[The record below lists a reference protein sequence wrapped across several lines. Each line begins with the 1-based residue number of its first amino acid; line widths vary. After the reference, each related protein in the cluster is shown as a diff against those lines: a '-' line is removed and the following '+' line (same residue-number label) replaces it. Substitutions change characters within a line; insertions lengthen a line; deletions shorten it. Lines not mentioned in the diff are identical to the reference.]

1 MNEVL
6 YGGEVEMKEWKHAT
20 QQEVDAMT
28 FDEAV
33 EILQKQIDMG
43 EKKVKDGE
51 EWCAETYTAQACL
64 LVLHRALH
72 ANGVRESLM
81 AALKRNRELRDEN
94 TRLRYI
100 LWGIINECKKP
111 HYDREDDLNSYY
123 KICSIIKNANEYL
136 EKKGDRI

>member
-1 MNEVL
+1 
-6 YGGEVEMKEWKHAT
+6 MKEWKHAT
-20 QQEVDAMT
+20 QQEIDNMT

-33 EILQKQIDMG
+33 EIVQRQIDMG

-100 LWGIINECKKP
+100 LWEIINETHKD
-111 HYDREDDLNSYY
+111 HYGDTALAY
-123 KICSIIKNANEYL
+123 SIICDMLSEV
-136 EKKGDRI
+136 EKQMETKGDCI